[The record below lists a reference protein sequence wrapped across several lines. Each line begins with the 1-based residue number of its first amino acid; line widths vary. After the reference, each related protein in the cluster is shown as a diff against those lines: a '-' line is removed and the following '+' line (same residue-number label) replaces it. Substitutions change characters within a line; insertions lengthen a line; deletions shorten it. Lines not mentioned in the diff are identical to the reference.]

1 MKYENRKKAG
11 EVLANNIRKE
21 FSKSIKEFIIL
32 AIPRGGVPVA
42 YSVAKELYIPFNLVI
57 TKKLAHPNN
66 PEVAIGAIAPDGTY
80 EINERIL
87 YYGVDRENLNELK
100 NNALK
105 KVEARI
111 EKYSKGKQPDVK
123 NKNIFVIDDGIA
135 TGYTALVAG
144 KYLKNLGAK
153 KVILAIPVCPEGS
166 IEKVKKVYD
175 ELICP
180 SIIKSYSFAVGS
192 YYDDFHQNTDE
203 ELFDYI
209 EKAKKNNLFYE

>member
-21 FSKSIKEFIIL
+21 FPKSIKEFIIL
-32 AIPRGGVPVA
+32 AIPRGGVSVA
-42 YSVAKELYIPFNLVI
+42 YSVAKELDIPFNLVI
-57 TKKLAHPNN
+57 TKKLSLPNN
-66 PEVAIGAIAPDGTY
+66 PEVAIGAIALDGTY

-87 YYGVDRENLNELK
+87 YYGVDQENLNELK
-100 NNALK
+100 KNALEK
-105 KVEARI
+105 FETRI
-111 EKYSKGKQPDVK
+111 EKYSKGKRPKVK

-166 IEKVKKVYD
+166 IEKVKKIYD
-175 ELICP
+175 EFICP
-180 SIIKSYSFAVGS
+180 YIIKSYSFAVGS
-192 YYDDFHQNTDE
+192 YYEDFHQNTDE
-203 ELFDYI
+203 ELSDYI
-209 EKAKKNNLFYE
+209 EKAKNNNLFYE

>member
-11 EVLANNIRKE
+11 KVLANKIRKE
-21 FSKSIKEFIIL
+21 IPKPIKEFIIL

-42 YSVAKELYIPFNLVI
+42 FSVAKELDIPFNLVI

-66 PEVAIGAIAPDGTY
+66 PEVAIGAIAADGTY

-87 YYGVDRENLNELK
+87 YYGVDQENLDKLK
-100 NNALK
+100 NNALE
-105 KVEARI
+105 KVETRI
-111 EKYSKGKQPDVK
+111 KKYSKGKQLDVK

-153 KVILAIPVCPEGS
+153 KVILAIPVCPESS

-203 ELFDYI
+203 ELFDFI
-209 EKAKKNNLFYE
+209 KKAKKNNLFYE